1 MLTLYFFFFFLFI
14 HPVTVTTPNEILP
27 VEKNFK
33 VPNIGG
39 IIEVDKENPT
49 KYCKITLHK
58 PLGVNIKTDM
68 YITSGWPSVSG
79 CSLKSLY
86 GKVSAD
92 FDFVTEDDTEELA
105 ETMTKSAS
113 KDNGALPQIEERE
126 CVKWVITSR
135 KTTKVGEKFRTKLSL
150 SLAKEVCEVTRIKNK
165 IPMNSRVRLPK
176 PQHNLEFG
184 RIYDQSNGMDSP
196 LWIAVFY
203 FSEFVR
209 DGKGKWNW
217 KRGDNNVV
225 DGLEIVTE
233 ISYKELYGKLL
244 DMCNINSLEL
254 KFLLPGNALFAEPIQ
269 EA

>member
-68 YITSGWPSVSG
+68 YITSGWPYVSG

-105 ETMTKSAS
+105 ETVTKSAS
-113 KDNGALPQIEERE
+113 KDNGALPVKDPDTCAYGPAYSAFGPDQAGIEACLLQGIIMCLAIVCIHFEL
-126 CVKWVITSR
+126 
-135 KTTKVGEKFRTKLSL
+135 GRTL
-150 SLAKEVCEVTRIKNK
+150 I
-165 IPMNSRVRLPK
+165 
-176 PQHNLEFG
+176 
-184 RIYDQSNGMDSP
+184 
-196 LWIAVFY
+196 
-203 FSEFVR
+203 
-209 DGKGKWNW
+209 
-217 KRGDNNVV
+217 
-225 DGLEIVTE
+225 
-233 ISYKELYGKLL
+233 
-244 DMCNINSLEL
+244 
-254 KFLLPGNALFAEPIQ
+254 
-269 EA
+269 